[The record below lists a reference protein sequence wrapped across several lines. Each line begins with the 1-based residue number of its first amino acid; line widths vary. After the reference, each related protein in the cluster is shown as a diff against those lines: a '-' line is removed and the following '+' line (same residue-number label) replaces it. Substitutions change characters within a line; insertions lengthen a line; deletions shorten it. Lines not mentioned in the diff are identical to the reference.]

1 MLLEVPRFPAAS
13 AARACSVCVP
23 LAAVVVFQENA
34 YGVVVSLPAATPST
48 RNVTLATPEPPALSV
63 AVAVMV
69 TVFETT
75 ALAAG
80 AVKATVGGVVSTTV
94 FCTVTDTLVELP

>member
-1 MLLEVPRFPAAS
+1 M
-13 AARACSVCVP
+13 CVP

-69 TVFETT
+69 TVPETT
-75 ALAAG
+75 AF
-80 AVKATVGGVVSTTV
+80 AVGDVRDTVGAVVSTTV
-94 FCTVTDTLVELP
+94 FCTVTATVAVVA